1 MKLHNFKTFLRENSR
16 EEVLSAKDIVNYITD
31 ITPDDSDVPD
41 FFFKQIKASGKKFI
55 RQRVKITDLLAADSS
70 LKEYVDSKE
79 ERYGDNGD
87 SDYEPDIDDLNYPI
101 VVFNRDVVDGYNRTS
116 VQYHAGEEYIDA
128 YVSQ

>member
-101 VVFNRDVVDGYNRTS
+101 VV
-116 VQYHAGEEYIDA
+116 
-128 YVSQ
+128 